1 MKKFIKNILCLI
13 LILFLIGYI
22 YDNRDKTKEM
32 IATLEIYTKAITVSE
47 YEYTEEFK
55 INDIKVSTNN
65 FYYNK
70 LNENQKKI
78 YTSLANGIREL
89 KKEIILKNYEYVD
102 NQTSLDDIEIVFNYF
117 CLDHPEVFYLN
128 NSYIVSNVS
137 SLIGNNVIIE
147 VEYSVESLEELE
159 YKVEKINE
167 VIDIYL
173 KDAKNVDKVDSEI
186 ILHDRL
192 AQDVKYYEYEKI
204 EDIPSSC
211 HTIEGAFLNK
221 EAVCDGLSK
230 ALQVLL
236 SNVEI
241 KNIVV
246 LGKLEE
252 TPHAW
257 NMVKLD
263 DKWYNLDITS
273 NKSIKLENDE
283 NIVIHVYFNVSDEEI
298 ISTHEFTEK
307 DILPVSNELDEKYN
321 YYIHTK
327 KYIKTG
333 DNFKKELSNIISMN
347 QNEYILEFYTEDMK
361 NASKNIYETLLLTNK
376 DEYLKNNQFI
386 YYNILNTY
394 IIVKNR

>member
-221 EAVCDGLSK
+221 EAVCEGLSK
-230 ALQVLL
+230 ALEVLL

-241 KNIVV
+241 KNIVE

-298 ISTHEFTEK
+298 ISTHELTDK

>member
-55 INDIKVSTNN
+55 INDIKVSTKN